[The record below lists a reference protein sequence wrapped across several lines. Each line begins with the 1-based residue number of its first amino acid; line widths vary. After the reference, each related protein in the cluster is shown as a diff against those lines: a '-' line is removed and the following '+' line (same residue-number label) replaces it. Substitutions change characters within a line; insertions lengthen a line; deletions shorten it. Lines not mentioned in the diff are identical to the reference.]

1 MKHILNNI
9 SENEKNEIL
18 GHYNGQLKIDNSKFN
33 KLVENKLGDVK
44 PLLSEENT
52 SKEKSTP
59 NK

>member
-18 GHYNGQLKIDNSKFN
+18 GHYTGQLKIDNSKFN

-52 SKEKSTP
+52 SKEKSIP